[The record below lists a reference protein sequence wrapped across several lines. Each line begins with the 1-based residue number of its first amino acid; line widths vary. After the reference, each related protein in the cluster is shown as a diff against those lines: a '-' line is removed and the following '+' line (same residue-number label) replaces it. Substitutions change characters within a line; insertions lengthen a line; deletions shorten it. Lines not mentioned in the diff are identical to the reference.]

1 MLREFG
7 NPNSNAIIWKTKI
20 FFSIFFS
27 FLESTWSCKALE
39 KRMMVIADVFPKLQ
53 TVKNFVRP
61 FYKKRRFGKHFDN
74 QHVKVSQILV
84 KSPWEPFCHVFS
96 SFWQKLIW
104 KMSTV
109 LLGEILGMFLNKLT
123 AEGKYPIEH
132 WENLPR
138 PIQMLLS
145 EERKTL
151 SQFFVL
157 FPEST
162 SNFKHFE
169 KEDDGHSWCIS
180 EITDCEKLRST
191 TL

>member
-84 KSPWEPFCHVFS
+84 KSPWEPFRHVFS

-123 AEGKYPIEH
+123 AEGKYPIQD
-132 WENLPR
+132 WENLQL
-138 PIQMLLS
+138 PIQVQLS
-145 EERKTL
+145 EKPKTF
-151 SQFFVL
+151 SQFSVPLMEF
-157 FPEST
+157 T
-162 SNFKHFE
+162 TNFKHFQQE
-169 KEDDGHSWCIS
+169 RWSS
-180 EITDCEKLRST
+180 
-191 TL
+191 